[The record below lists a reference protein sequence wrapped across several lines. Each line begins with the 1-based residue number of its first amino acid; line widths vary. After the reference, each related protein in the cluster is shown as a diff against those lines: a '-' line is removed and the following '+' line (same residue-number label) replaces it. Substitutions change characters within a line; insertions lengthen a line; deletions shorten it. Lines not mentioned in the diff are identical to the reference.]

1 MKRIV
6 GPLLTSFLVLL
17 LMACNST
24 SSNSTKKPIDN
35 SGLKTE
41 QVSSDSLKETI
52 ITSYLNQEIKEGK
65 NLIYCSSFQLAWDS
79 LKKDVL
85 KENVMLKDAPPMV
98 DYLNKT
104 DIGRNVSENCRV
116 TMAGFIGDG
125 IVDKI
130 NTQLKSKFANPK
142 LISDQGMGKNDILAY
157 AFLFKKLEFENKFYT
172 SDLTIQSGNNK
183 SIVKCFGIE
192 HNHSYRNLEPL
203 LKQFSI
209 IDYINDNDFIIRLNT
224 KFDDEIYLAKINP
237 KYTLDDTVKFVN
249 ERIKSGETDSFSS
262 ESDSLLIPVIS
273 FNIKHEYKELEG
285 KAILNKKFPGY
296 YIASATQDTLFHL
309 DESGVELKSEAS
321 MSAAACAP
329 ASIKNL
335 IFDKPFLVFLR
346 EKGEKSPYFAAWIS
360 NPDLMQQINKQ

>member
-6 GPLLTSFLVLL
+6 GLSMTLFLVFL
-17 LMACNST
+17 LMACNSSSVDT
-24 SSNSTKKPIDN
+24 SKKPIDN
-35 SGLKTE
+35 SNLKTE

-104 DIGRNVSENCRV
+104 EIGRNVSENCRV

-130 NTQLKSKFANPK
+130 NTQLKSKFKNPK
-142 LISDQGMGKNDILAY
+142 LISSQYMGPDDILAY
-157 AFLFKKLEFENKFYT
+157 AFLYKKLEFENKFYT
-172 SDLTIQSGNNK
+172 SDLTIKTGKDK

-192 HNHSYRNLEPL
+192 QSHSYRNLDHL

-209 IDYINDNDFIIRLNT
+209 LDYINDDDFIIQLHT
-224 KFDDEIYLAKINP
+224 KSEDEIYLAKINP
-237 KYTLDDTVKFVN
+237 QKTLDDTVKFVN
-249 ERIKSGETDSFSS
+249 ERIKNGQTESFSS
-262 ESDSLLIPVIS
+262 DSDSLLIPVIS
-273 FNIKHEYKELEG
+273 FNIKHEYKELAE
-285 KAILNKKFPGY
+285 KAMLNKKYPGY

-321 MSAAACAP
+321 MSVAAGIP
-329 ASIKNL
+329 ISIKNL
-335 IFDKPFLVFLR
+335 VFDKPFLIFLK
-346 EKGEKSPYFAAWIS
+346 EKGEKTPYFAAWIA
-360 NPDLMQQINKQ
+360 NPELMQKIN